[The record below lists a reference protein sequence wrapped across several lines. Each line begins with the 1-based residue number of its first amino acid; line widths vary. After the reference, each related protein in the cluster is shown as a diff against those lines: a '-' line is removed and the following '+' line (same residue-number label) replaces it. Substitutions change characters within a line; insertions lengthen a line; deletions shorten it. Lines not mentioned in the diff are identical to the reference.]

1 MKAHGKLR
9 WFIALLVLA
18 IVATACGD
26 GDSDSDNTQ
35 SDGENTAT
43 TADSGV
49 TGDPVKIGLISQE
62 EELIAFPEISI
73 AARAGEA
80 FVNAEAG
87 GVDGAPIEVVVCTAG
102 DTPESTISCAQEFA
116 NDDDIKLVLMGTLN
130 SPAGNEILTG
140 VGKPVL
146 TLSNDIPD
154 IITEGVW
161 AFDPGAVVLAAGLLK
176 FSSDNLGAETYTL
189 LVPDDPFYTEIV
201 VPLVDALGSV
211 FGIAPAANA
220 VTVPLEGDPT
230 GPVTAAADQGADVFI
245 AVADASQCVPI
256 ADAARSIGLDIPV
269 VAADTCMTT
278 DVISSGSLDGW
289 YAISVCEAP
298 VAPDKRSDSSF
309 TDIVDNYGGG
319 DATLNSSFG
328 CWAVANVI
336 VAAEVLAE
344 AGGADATSETIASA
358 ITGYSSDNLPAYPA
372 VDCPGPDPF
381 IGACLRTAT
390 IVKMVGDEA
399 APETLVDI
407 DVTQL
412 AFLLEG

>member
-1 MKAHGKLR
+1 MKDHGRYR
-9 WFIALLVLA
+9 WLIALLVLA
-18 IVATACGD
+18 IVATACGGGND
-26 GDSDSDNTQ
+26 
-35 SDGENTAT
+35 TAT
-43 TADSGV
+43 TAAPGGAGTVAAGDGGA
-49 TGDPVKIGLISQE
+49 TGDPVKIGLIAQE

-73 AARAGEA
+73 AAKAGEA
-80 FVNAEAG
+80 YVNAEAG
-87 GVDGAPIEVVVCTAG
+87 GVDGAPIDVVVCTAG

-116 NDDDIKLVLMGTLN
+116 NDDEIKLVLMGTLN

-154 IITEGVW
+154 IVTEGVW

-176 FSSDNLGAETYTL
+176 FASDNLGAATYTL

-201 VPLVDALGSV
+201 VPLVDALGTAFNIS
-211 FGIAPAANA
+211 PADNA

-256 ADAARSIGLDIPV
+256 ADAAKSIGLDIPV

-309 TDIVDNYGGG
+309 TDIVNNYGGG

-336 VAAEVLAE
+336 VAAEILAD
-344 AGGADATSETIASA
+344 AGGADATGETIAA
-358 ITGYSSDNLPAYPA
+358 ALNGYSSDDLPAYPA
-372 VDCPGPDPF
+372 VSCPGPDPF
-381 IGACLRTAT
+381 VGACLRTTT

-399 APETLVDI
+399 APEALVDI

>member
-1 MKAHGKLR
+1 MKVNTRLR
-9 WFIALLVLA
+9 WLIALVALA
-18 IVATACGD
+18 IVATAC
-26 GDSDSDNTQ
+26 S
-35 SDGENTAT
+35 SDGGDTDTTDGGTDATA
-43 TADSGV
+43 APDSGA
-49 TGDPVKIGLISQE
+49 TGDPVKIGLIAQE

-73 AARAGEA
+73 AAQAGEA
-80 FVNAEAG
+80 YVNQELD
-87 GVDGAPIEVVVCTAG
+87 GVAGAPIEVVVCTVG
-102 DTPESTISCAQEFA
+102 DTPESTVGCAQEFA
-116 NDDDIKLVLMGTLN
+116 NDDEIKLVLMGTLN

-146 TLSNDIPD
+146 SLSNDIPD

-176 FSSDNLGAETYTL
+176 FSADNLGASTYTL

-201 VPLVDALGSV
+201 VPLVDALGGV
-211 FGIAPAANA
+211 FGIAPADNA

-230 GPVTAAADQGADVFI
+230 GPVTAAADQGADVLI

-256 ADAARSIGLDIPV
+256 ADAANSIGLTIPV

-298 VAPDKRSDSSF
+298 VAPDLRSDSTF
-309 TDIVDNYGGG
+309 ADIVNNYGGG

-328 CWAVANVI
+328 CWSVANVI

-344 AGGADATSETIASA
+344 AGAADATSESIAA
-358 ITGYSSDNLPAYPA
+358 ALNGYSSDDLPAYPA
-372 VDCPGPDPF
+372 VSCPGPDPF
-381 IGACLRTAT
+381 VGACLRTAT
-390 IVKMVGDEA
+390 IVRMDGDKA

-412 AFLLEG
+412 SFLLEG